1 MQIRTGHLALLLAA
15 GVLAGSVWLRPL
27 EARTPAQQQR
37 TASIATVD
45 LGKVLDRLDES
56 ADWDMRLRALTGSI
70 SEEFQSRQAS
80 IETRI
85 REVEQIESES
95 QRRLGL
101 EELALMR
108 LRFEEW
114 GRLKQIEV
122 DRERSL
128 KWQSLYRA
136 IREEATR
143 LAESQ
148 GYEIVLV
155 NDSLGPLNVSRD
167 LEVSQEQQVLQQIMN
182 RRLLYA
188 ARVTDVTDQLIV
200 RMNNARS
207 VRP

>member
-15 GVLAGSVWLRPL
+15 GALAGSVWLRPT

-37 TASIATVD
+37 SASIATVD
-45 LGKVLDRLDES
+45 LGKVLDRLNES
-56 ADWDMRLRALTGSI
+56 ADWDMRLRALTASI
-70 SEEFQSRQAS
+70 SEEFQSRQAA
-80 IETRI
+80 IEARI
-85 REVEQIESES
+85 REVEQIESET

-101 EELALMR
+101 EDLALMR

-128 KWQSLYRA
+128 KWQTLYRS

-143 LAESQ
+143 LAETQ
-148 GYEIVLV
+148 GFEIVLV